1 MCVLELLRKYLDTLS
16 LVEKI
21 FEQGLFFWLE
31 DKNINFVPFFD
42 SQVYENLELF
52 RLAIEEE

>member
-52 RLAIEEE
+52 RLGIEEE